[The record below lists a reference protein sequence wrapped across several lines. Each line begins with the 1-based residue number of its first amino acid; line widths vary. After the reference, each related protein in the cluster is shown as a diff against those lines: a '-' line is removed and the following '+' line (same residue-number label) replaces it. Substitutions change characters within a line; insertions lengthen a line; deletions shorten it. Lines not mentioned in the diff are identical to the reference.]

1 MPLSVGD
8 RLGPYEIVSPI
19 GAGGMGEVYKARDGR
34 LDRMVA
40 LKVSKAEFTE
50 RFAREARTVAQ
61 LNHPNVCTLFDV
73 GPNYLVMEFVEG
85 TPLLSEANPEPLP
98 TEKALEYSGQILD
111 ALDAAH
117 RKGIVHRDLKPANV
131 MITKQGIKLLD
142 FGLAKQTGALSA
154 GPEDVTMTAL
164 SMEGQISG
172 TLQYM
177 APEQLEGKS
186 ADARSDI
193 FAFGLV
199 LYEMIS
205 GQRPFTGATPANTIA
220 SIMREQPRPLNELQ
234 PLAPPGLDPIVQ
246 TCLEKDPDKRWQS
259 AREVKHALMWMA
271 RNSVPSAVTQA
282 TTAATFPAKNFRLW
296 QSAAVVL
303 GLAAVALAGWM
314 LRPKPEPPAPITRF
328 EVSLPDNVNF
338 GQYVS
343 LSPDGRKLVIN
354 TTGNNGIWIRDMD
367 ALEWRRLPGTEGA
380 ASPFWSPDGRFLAFA
395 VQNQL
400 KKIDISG
407 GPAQTLCTLSEGTV
421 GSGAWNRDGVIIF
434 ANRPSGGIL
443 RVSQAG
449 GIPTPVTAVDYSR
462 GEVFHTLPIFMPDG
476 KHFIYFRQGGPA
488 VAGVYAGL
496 LEAKPTE
503 QPRDRILANTF
514 AALEADR
521 RLFFMQE
528 NNLMVQPFDV
538 DRMQL
543 RGEPVPL
550 IERVGTTGAIGVFSV
565 SPGGVLAWR
574 PGVGG
579 RQFLLTWFD
588 REGKV
593 LNTFGQPGDD
603 QTVAL
608 SPDGT
613 RAIVRDGS
621 VVTLGDLWQID
632 FARGVRTRVTFRK
645 TFGSGAIWSPD
656 GTRIVFSAGNPRAPL
671 DTLYEKS
678 SSGAGEEKVLL
689 KMQGQNLYATNWSR
703 DGRFLLF
710 YFSPNPKAG
719 ADLWVLPLEGDR
731 KPVPLLA
738 TEFNELEAVF
748 SPDARWVAYASNE
761 SGRFEVYVRPFLA
774 SGPSGA
780 PSLGEGKW
788 QISRDGGATPK
799 WTADGKQIIFSSTFN
814 DNLATLRMA
823 VDVKANGAAFEAGV
837 PQRLLQVTQVPSDFS
852 WDVSGDG
859 KRFLLTAPQGL
870 SNGPVP
876 LDVMLNWQTAV
887 RSK

>member
-8 RLGPYEIVSPI
+8 RLGPYEIVSAI

-34 LDRMVA
+34 LDRIVA

-73 GPNYLVMEFVEG
+73 GTNYLVMEFVEG
-85 TPLLSEANPEPLP
+85 TPLLSDANPGPLP
-98 TEKALEYSGQILD
+98 LEKALEYAGQILD

-142 FGLAKQTGALSA
+142 FGLAKQTGAVSA
-154 GPEDVTMTAL
+154 GSEDVTMTAL

-177 APEQLEGKS
+177 APEQLEGKT
-186 ADARSDI
+186 ADPRSDI

-205 GQRPFTGATPANTIA
+205 GRRPFTGTSPASMIA
-220 SIMREQPRPLNELQ
+220 SIMKEQPRPLNEVQ

-271 RNSVPSAVTQA
+271 RNSAPSAVAQA
-282 TTAATFPAKNFRLW
+282 AVAVPVPAKNLRLW
-296 QSAAVVL
+296 QSAAAIL
-303 GLAAVALAGWM
+303 GLAAVGLAGWM
-314 LRPKPEPPAPITRF
+314 LWPKKEQPAPITRF

-354 TTGNNGIWIRDMD
+354 TTGADGLWIRNMD
-367 ALEWRRLPGTEGA
+367 TLEWRRLPGTEGA
-380 ASPFWSPDGRFLAFA
+380 ASPFWSPDSRFVAFA
-395 VQNQL
+395 VENQL
-400 KKIDISG
+400 KKIDVSG
-407 GPAQTLCTLSEGTV
+407 GPAQTLCTVSEGTV
-421 GSGAWNRDGVIIF
+421 GSGSWNQDGVILF
-434 ANRPSGGIL
+434 ANRPAGGIL
-443 RVSQAG
+443 MVSQAG
-449 GIPTPVTAVDYSR
+449 GVPSAVTTVDSSR
-462 GEVFHTLPIFMPDG
+462 GEAFHTLPIFMPDG
-476 KHFIYFRQGGPA
+476 KHFIYYRRGGPA
-488 VAGVYAGL
+488 IVGTYAGSL
-496 LEAKPTE
+496 DATPA
-503 QPRDRILANTF
+503 QQSRNRILANTF
-514 AALEADR
+514 AALEADGH
-521 RLFFMQE
+521 LFFMQE
-528 NNLMVQPFDV
+528 NTVMVQPFDV

-543 RGEPVPL
+543 RGESVPL
-550 IERVGTTGAIGVFSV
+550 IERVATTGAIGVFSV
-565 SPGGVLAWR
+565 SANGALAWR

-603 QTVAL
+603 QLVAL

-613 RAIVRDGS
+613 RAAVRDGS
-621 VVTLGDLWQID
+621 VTTLGDLWAID

-645 TFGSGAIWSPD
+645 TLGSGAVWSPD

-678 SSGAGEEKVLL
+678 SSGAGDEKVLL
-689 KMQGQNLYATNWSR
+689 KMPGQNLYATNWSR

-738 TEFNELEAVF
+738 TEFSELEAVF
-748 SPDARWVAYASNE
+748 SPDARWVAYTSNE
-761 SGRFEVYVRPFLA
+761 SGRYEIYVRPFLG

-780 PSLGEGKW
+780 PALGDGKW
-788 QISRDGGATPK
+788 QVSRDGGATPK
-799 WTADGKQIIFSSTFN
+799 WTADGKQIIFASTFTE
-814 DNLATLRMA
+814 NLATLRMA

-837 PQRLLQVTQVPSDFS
+837 PQRLLRAPQVPSDFS
-852 WDVSGDG
+852 WDISGDG
-859 KRFLLTAPQGL
+859 KRFLLPAPQGL
-870 SNGPVP
+870 STGPVP

-887 RSK
+887 HAK

>member
-1 MPLSVGD
+1 M
-8 RLGPYEIVSPI
+8 
-19 GAGGMGEVYKARDGR
+19 
-34 LDRMVA
+34 
-40 LKVSKAEFTE
+40 
-50 RFAREARTVAQ
+50 
-61 LNHPNVCTLFDV
+61 
-73 GPNYLVMEFVEG
+73 
-85 TPLLSEANPEPLP
+85 
-98 TEKALEYSGQILD
+98 
-111 ALDAAH
+111 AH

-142 FGLAKQTGALSA
+142 FGLAKQTGAVSTA
-154 GPEDVTMTAL
+154 GSEGVTMTAL
-164 SMEGQISG
+164 SVEGQISG

-177 APEQLEGKS
+177 APEQLEGKP

-199 LYEMIS
+199 LYQMIG
-205 GQRPFTGATPANTIA
+205 GQRPFTGESPASIIA
-220 SIMREQPRPLNELQ
+220 SIMKEQPRPLNEVQ
-234 PLAPPGLDPIVQ
+234 PLAPPGLEPIVE

-259 AREVKHALMWMA
+259 AREVKHALTWMA
-271 RNSVPSAVTQA
+271 RNSVPSAVAQA
-282 TTAATFPAKNFRLW
+282 AVSAPLPAKRLRLW
-296 QSAAVVL
+296 QSAAAVL
-303 GLAAVALAGWM
+303 GLAAVGLAGWM
-314 LRPKPEPPAPITRF
+314 FRPKKEQPAPITRF

-354 TTGNNGIWIRDMD
+354 TTGTDGMWIRDMD

-407 GPAQTLCTLSEGTV
+407 GPAQTLCTLPEGTV
-421 GSGAWNRDGVIIF
+421 GSGSWNREGLIIF
-434 ANRPSGGIL
+434 ANRPAGGIL

-449 GIPTPVTAVDYSR
+449 GVPTPVTAVDNSR
-462 GEVFHTLPIFMPDG
+462 GEVFHTAPIFMPDG
-476 KHFIYFRQGGPA
+476 KHFIYFQRGGPTI
-488 VAGVYAGL
+488 AGVYAGSL
-496 LEAKPTE
+496 DAKPAE

-514 AALEADR
+514 AALQADR

-528 NNLMVQPFDV
+528 NTLMVQPFDV
-538 DRMQL
+538 DRLQL

-550 IERVGTTGAIGVFSV
+550 IERVATTGALGVFSV

-593 LNTFGQPGDD
+593 LSTFGQPGDD
-603 QTVAL
+603 QLVAL

-613 RAIVRDGS
+613 RAVVRDGS
-621 VVTLGDLWQID
+621 VVTLGDLWMID

-656 GTRIVFSAGNPRAPL
+656 ATRIVFSAGNPRAPL
-671 DTLYEKS
+671 DTLYEKPA
-678 SSGAGEEKVLL
+678 SGTGDEKVLL
-689 KMQGQNLYATNWSR
+689 KMPGQNLYATSWSR

-738 TEFNELEAVF
+738 TEFNELEAAF
-748 SPDARWVAYASNE
+748 SPDARWVAYTSNE
-761 SGRFEVYVRPFLA
+761 SGRYEVYVRPFLA

-788 QISRDGGATPK
+788 QVSRDGGATPK
-799 WTADGKQIIFSSTFN
+799 WTADGKQIIFSSTFTET
-814 DNLATLRMA
+814 LATLRMA

-837 PQRLLQVTQVPSDFS
+837 PQRLLRVVQIPSDFS

-870 SNGPVP
+870 STGPVP
-876 LDVMLNWQTAV
+876 VDVMLNWQTLL
-887 RSK
+887 KKN